1 MPSPSRR
8 CDSQTPFSSRQF
20 SSDSPR
26 PFSVFRHLRQWSPG
40 GRGGG
45 GYDPR
50 RARWLTAPDH
60 GSDHLPMVVEIR
72 ATTTPP
78 RRIRKAKWAYHKAEW
93 AAFRDDCERA
103 LTEPGPQPPTA
114 QRLADRFEEVLRTST
129 VRHIPRGARADPRPW
144 ALDPELQEA
153 VLARRTARE
162 DLRGGDP
169 GSRERWIAAKRH
181 AAEVKHRVSRR
192 RFREFVSSTLNK
204 PANIGRVHKTLKKWE
219 RCCDDEFR
227 DGQAMVDRGKLL
239 SIDRA
244 KAEAFVRECAWVSR
258 QVRDAKLDR
267 AAGHK
272 LSRPELR
279 PGMRGQAV

>member
-1 MPSPSRR
+1 
-8 CDSQTPFSSRQF
+8 
-20 SSDSPR
+20 
-26 PFSVFRHLRQWSPG
+26 
-40 GRGGG
+40 
-45 GYDPR
+45 
-50 RARWLTAPDH
+50 
-60 GSDHLPMVVEIR
+60 MVVEIR
-72 ATTTPP
+72 AATAPP

-103 LTEPGPQPPTA
+103 LAEPGPQPPTA
-114 QRLADRFEEVLRTST
+114 QRLTDRFEEVLRTSAI
-129 VRHIPRGARADPRPW
+129 RHIPRGARADPRPW

-169 GSRERWIAAKRH
+169 GSPERWIAAKRH
-181 AAEVKHRVSRR
+181 AAEVEHRVSRR
-192 RFREFVSSTLNK
+192 HFREFVSSTLNK

-239 SIDRA
+239 STDRA
-244 KAEAFVRECAWVSR
+244 KAEAFVREYAWVSR

-267 AAGHK
+267 EAKRK

-279 PGMRGQAV
+279 SCQECGGRRCEACAPFSMEALVLEISRLQLKKAPGPDGISNEMLRHLGPVARGALLDIINRSWRTAEVPRQWR